1 MAYMDLHAVERLLS
15 ALDHSTAYLKAL
27 DVDCP
32 HYYPFSFW
40 SDTCKHSFHSIW
52 NTPTLS
58 TSPLAPHSTRS
69 YRIPAASSMLVPDPA
84 TGTPPGL
91 RPQPLPAAHL
101 ALARAAIRV
110 LRVCAPPSDRVGA
123 DGGIVSDRRKHVER

>member
-52 NTPTLS
+52 NAPTLS
-58 TSPLAPHSTRS
+58 TSPAPFDSI
-69 YRIPAASSMLVPDPA
+69 IPHPCSVVNAGAGPRDGHAAWA
-84 TGTPPGL
+84 
-91 RPQPLPAAHL
+91 
-101 ALARAAIRV
+101 
-110 LRVCAPPSDRVGA
+110 
-123 DGGIVSDRRKHVER
+123 